1 MKKIILATCILCVV
15 SLCVLSAQTFET
27 DGLALQA
34 VPSQTEGSIS
44 SVERGF
50 LRLGL
55 QETAGL
61 KQFGYDML
69 NAMVP
74 SRSSIVNDD
83 YVLGPGDDLRIYLW
97 GDSVDFGTLKGYYEA
112 TVDLD
117 GGLYITPAGRLAAYG
132 RTIKDVNR
140 TLTEI
145 LNFKYSNITVEVA
158 PARIRDFPV
167 YVSGFVKNP
176 GTVSVNG
183 LWSVADVLGV
193 SGGIVPEG
201 SLRDIQVW
209 RGGEQ
214 IAIDL
219 YDLFIRGI
227 PVSLTMQE
235 GDVIY
240 VPPVSKSV
248 AITGQV
254 KREGIYEMTRGET
267 VGDLLTYAGGLQVA
281 GAAYTVRIVTQDGTS
296 VMVSEAS
303 SNIQDITSRIV
314 HDGDLILLT
323 PSNVFSSNI
332 VEVAGAVHYPGIY
345 NVEKTPMLSG
355 LIERVEL
362 RYDADMAFGT
372 IFRDDSRDEDSG
384 IVFSPGE
391 IAAGTADVELL
402 PNDVIQFYTV
412 ERTYTQDPIRVTGLV
427 ERPEVI
433 SYEQGMML
441 LDLLQHVTFT
451 RDISTLQLR
460 LIRDQ
465 EVLEQIYLR
474 DLLIKGDTSKN
485 ISLRPGDMAAVVENE
500 DSENLK
506 GVRVLGQV
514 TRPGVYSF
522 EGDLHLS
529 DVLTAAGGYAEQA
542 YPQALYLIRE
552 SVKTRQ
558 LEQLKKTIT
567 VTASELNALE
577 ASVAVKTDLS
587 SAEKN
592 IIAAQIEQ
600 QRSLLES
607 AAENQGETLGRIAL
621 NIPATIESLKGSTA
635 DILLSEGDHIY
646 IPERSEYVTIIGDID
661 STIAL
666 PYEKNKKVKDYLFEL
681 GGLRSK
687 DYTISIMKYNGK
699 VVKED
704 NLFFG
709 WSTIEGQTLAPG
721 DVIIAVKKIS
731 IPAGTQLVEGLTQVT
746 DSVYKVVY
754 SLNALDF
761 FGN

>member
-15 SLCVLSAQTFET
+15 SLCVLSAQTLET

-145 LNFKYSNITVEVA
+145 LNFKYSNVTVEVA

-362 RYDADMAFGT
+362 RYDADMA
-372 IFRDDSRDEDSG
+372 SG
-384 IVFSPGE
+384 RSSVM
-391 IAAGTADVELL
+391 
-402 PNDVIQFYTV
+402 IQETG
-412 ERTYTQDPIRVTGLV
+412 IRV
-427 ERPEVI
+427 
-433 SYEQGMML
+433 S
-441 LDLLQHVTFT
+441 
-451 RDISTLQLR
+451 S
-460 LIRDQ
+460 
-465 EVLEQIYLR
+465 
-474 DLLIKGDTSKN
+474 
-485 ISLRPGDMAAVVENE
+485 SL
-500 DSENLK
+500 
-506 GVRVLGQV
+506 
-514 TRPGVYSF
+514 
-522 EGDLHLS
+522 
-529 DVLTAAGGYAEQA
+529 
-542 YPQALYLIRE
+542 
-552 SVKTRQ
+552 
-558 LEQLKKTIT
+558 
-567 VTASELNALE
+567 
-577 ASVAVKTDLS
+577 
-587 SAEKN
+587 
-592 IIAAQIEQ
+592 
-600 QRSLLES
+600 
-607 AAENQGETLGRIAL
+607 
-621 NIPATIESLKGSTA
+621 
-635 DILLSEGDHIY
+635 
-646 IPERSEYVTIIGDID
+646 PERSRQ
-661 STIAL
+661 
-666 PYEKNKKVKDYLFEL
+666 
-681 GGLRSK
+681 GLRMLNCFPTTSSS
-687 DYTISIMKYNGK
+687 SIQSSGP
-699 VVKED
+699 
-704 NLFFG
+704 
-709 WSTIEGQTLAPG
+709 TLRIRYG
-721 DVIIAVKKIS
+721 
-731 IPAGTQLVEGLTQVT
+731 
-746 DSVYKVVY
+746 
-754 SLNALDF
+754 
-761 FGN
+761 